1 MHIIDISQAQDTDA
15 WLQQRIGKI
24 TGTKA
29 GALSM
34 EHYAQKDVA
43 KIEAM
48 AEKAKTFVKRVEYMY
63 KAEQARIENQRLK
76 VPAEFWS
83 FLAEMW
89 AEPADGEP
97 PMTRGHRLE
106 NENIRQAC
114 EKLGIDTAT
123 VEFDTGMWV
132 RDDDERIAISP
143 DAHDKSEQPTFAF
156 EAKALGTKNHLMAV
170 VPYSLWR
177 DLHSGDSTVGYT
189 DAVHDML
196 LALFPDVLRDDLTA
210 FDFVPAAYQAQV
222 LQYFAVDDN
231 LQTVYFTMLDD
242 RVYCPLSHVVM
253 TVRREDVQ
261 DKVEKQLESER
272 RTLAYVDML
281 SEEFAAGAFTGERG
295 EW

>member
-48 AEKAKTFVKRVEYMY
+48 AEKAKTDAKRIEYLH

-76 VPAEFWS
+76 VPAEFWG

-89 AEPADGEP
+89 AEPAGNEP
-97 PMTRGHRLE
+97 PMARGHRLE

-114 EKLGIDTAT
+114 EKLGIDTDT
-123 VEFDTGMWV
+123 VEFDTGLWV

-170 VPYSLWR
+170 VPYALW
-177 DLHSGDSTVGYT
+177 LEMHSGDRTVGT
-189 DAVHDML
+189 TFRDML

-281 SEEFAAGAFTGERG
+281 SNEFAAGAFTGEQG

>member
-15 WLQQRIGKI
+15 WLAQRIGKI

-43 KIEAM
+43 KIGAM
-48 AEKAKTFVKRVEYMY
+48 AEKAKTDAKRIEYLR
-63 KAEQARIENQRLK
+63 KAEQARVDNQRLK
-76 VPAEFWS
+76 VPAEFWG

-89 AEPADGEP
+89 AEPAGNEP
-97 PMTRGHRLE
+97 PMARGHRLE

-123 VEFDTGMWV
+123 VEFDTGLWV

-143 DAHDKSEQPTFAF
+143 DAHEKTEQPTFAF
-156 EAKALGTKNHLMAV
+156 EAKSLGTRNHLMAV
-170 VPYSLWR
+170 VPYATWY
-177 DLHSGDSTVGYT
+177 DLHSGDRTVDTT
-189 DAVHDML
+189 DAFRDML

-231 LQTVYFTMLDD
+231 LQTVYFAMLDD

-272 RTLAYVDML
+272 QTLAYVDML
-281 SEEFAAGAFTGERG
+281 SNEFAAGAFTGEG

>member
-15 WLQQRIGKI
+15 WLQQRIGRI

-48 AEKAKTFVKRVEYMY
+48 AEKAKTDAKRIEYLH

-76 VPAEFWS
+76 VPAEFWG

-97 PMTRGHRLE
+97 PMARGHRLE

-143 DAHDKSEQPTFAF
+143 DAHEKTEQPTFAF

-170 VPYSLWR
+170 VPYALWR
-177 DLHSGDSTVGYT
+177 GLHSCDSTVGYT
-189 DAVHDML
+189 DASCDML
-196 LALFPDVLRDDLTA
+196 LALFPDVLREDLTA

-281 SEEFAAGAFTGERG
+281 SNEFAAGAFTGEQG

>member
-1 MHIIDISQAQDTDA
+1 MHIINISQAQDTEA
-15 WLQQRIGKI
+15 WLAQRIGKI

-48 AEKAKTFVKRVEYMY
+48 AEKAKTDAKRIEYLR
-63 KAEQARIENQRLK
+63 KAEQARIDNQRLK
-76 VPAEFWS
+76 VPAEFWN

-89 AEPADGEP
+89 ADPADNEP
-97 PMTRGHRLE
+97 PMARGHRLE

-123 VEFDTGMWV
+123 VEFDTGLWV

-143 DAHDKSEQPTFAF
+143 DAHEKTKQPTFAF
-156 EAKALGTKNHLMAV
+156 EAKSLGTKNHLMAA
-170 VPYSLWR
+170 VPYSLWHP
-177 DLHSGDSTVGYT
+177 LHSGDREVDIT
-189 DAVHDML
+189 DAVNAMM

-210 FDFVPAAYQAQV
+210 FDFVPDVYKAQV
-222 LQYFAVDDN
+222 LQYFAVNDD
-231 LQTVYFTMLDD
+231 LKTVYFTMLDD

-253 TVRREDVQ
+253 PVRREDVQ

-272 RTLAYVDML
+272 RTLAYSDML
-281 SEEFAAGAFTGERG
+281 SGMFFVQTFAGEQEE
-295 EW
+295 W

>member
-48 AEKAKTFVKRVEYMY
+48 AEKAKTDAKRIEYLH
-63 KAEQARIENQRLK
+63 KAEHARIDNQRLK
-76 VPAEFWS
+76 VPAEFWG

-89 AEPADGEP
+89 AEPADNEP
-97 PMTRGHRLE
+97 PMARGHRLE

-123 VEFDTGMWV
+123 VEFDTGLWV

-143 DAHDKSEQPTFAF
+143 DAHEKTEHPTFAF
-156 EAKALGTKNHLMAV
+156 EAKSLGTRNHLMAV
-170 VPYSLWR
+170 VPYAVWI
-177 DLHSGDSTVGYT
+177 DLHSGDSTVGN
-189 DAVHDML
+189 AFRGML
-196 LALFPDVLRDDLTA
+196 LALFPDVLLRDDLTA
-210 FDFVPAAYQAQV
+210 FDFVPDAYKAQV

-261 DKVEKQLESER
+261 DKVEEQLASER

-281 SEEFAAGAFTGERG
+281 SNEFAAGAFTGEQG

>member
-48 AEKAKTFVKRVEYMY
+48 AEKAKTDAKRIEYLR
-63 KAEQARIENQRLK
+63 KAEQARIDNQRLK
-76 VPAEFWS
+76 VPAEFWG

-89 AEPADGEP
+89 AEPADNEP
-97 PMTRGHRLE
+97 PMARGHRLE

-123 VEFDTGMWV
+123 VEFDTGLWV

-143 DAHDKSEQPTFAF
+143 DAHEKTEHPTFAF
-156 EAKALGTKNHLMAV
+156 EAKSLGTRNHLMAV
-170 VPYSLWR
+170 VPYAVWI
-177 DLHSGDSTVGYT
+177 DLHSGDSTVGN
-189 DAVHDML
+189 AFRGML
-196 LALFPDVLRDDLTA
+196 LALFPDVLLRDDLTA
-210 FDFVPAAYQAQV
+210 FDFVPDAYKAQV
-222 LQYFAVDDN
+222 LQYFVVNDN

-261 DKVEKQLESER
+261 DKVEEQLASER

-281 SEEFAAGAFTGERG
+281 SNEFAAGAFTGEQG

>member
-43 KIEAM
+43 KLEAM
-48 AEKAKTFVKRVEYMY
+48 AEKAKTDAKRIEYLY

-89 AEPADGEP
+89 ADPADGEP
-97 PMTRGHRLE
+97 PMARGHRLE

-114 EKLGIDTAT
+114 EKLGIDTGT

-143 DAHDKSEQPTFAF
+143 DAHEKAEQPTFAF
-156 EAKALGTKNHLMAV
+156 EAKSLGTKNHLMAV

-177 DLHSGDSTVGYT
+177 DLHSSDMVVNT
-189 DAVHDML
+189 DAFHDML
-196 LALFPDVLRDDLTA
+196 LALFLDVLRDDLTA
-210 FDFVPAAYQAQV
+210 FDFVPAAYQAQI

-281 SEEFAAGAFTGERG
+281 STEFAAGAFTGEQG

>member
-48 AEKAKTFVKRVEYMY
+48 AEKAKTDAKRIEYLY

-76 VPAEFWS
+76 VPAEFWG

-89 AEPADGEP
+89 AEPAGNEP
-97 PMTRGHRLE
+97 PMARGHRLE

-114 EKLGIDTAT
+114 EKLGIDTDT

-143 DAHDKSEQPTFAF
+143 DAHEKTEHPTFAF
-156 EAKALGTKNHLMAV
+156 EAKSLGTRNHLMAV
-170 VPYSLWR
+170 VPYATWY
-177 DLHSGDSTVGYT
+177 DLHSGDRAAGTT
-189 DAVHDML
+189 DAFRDML

-210 FDFVPAAYQAQV
+210 FDFIPAAYQAQV

-272 RTLAYVDML
+272 QTLAYVDML
-281 SEEFAAGAFTGERG
+281 SNEFAAGAFAGEQG

>member
-43 KIEAM
+43 KLEAM
-48 AEKAKTFVKRVEYMY
+48 AEKAKTDAKRIEYLY

-89 AEPADGEP
+89 ADPADGEP
-97 PMTRGHRLE
+97 PMARGHRLE

-114 EKLGIDTAT
+114 EKLGIDTGT
-123 VEFDTGMWV
+123 VEFDVGMWV

-143 DAHDKSEQPTFAF
+143 DAHEKAEQPTFAF
-156 EAKALGTKNHLMAV
+156 EAKSLGTKNHLMAV

-177 DLHSGDSTVGYT
+177 DLHSGDMGVNT
-189 DAVHDML
+189 DAFHDML
-196 LALFPDVLRDDLTA
+196 LALFLDVLRDDLTA
-210 FDFVPAAYQAQV
+210 FDFVPAAYQAQI

-281 SEEFAAGAFTGERG
+281 SNEFAAGAFTGEQG

>member
-1 MHIIDISQAQDTDA
+1 MHIIDISQAQDTEA
-15 WLQQRIGKI
+15 WLAQRIGKI

-48 AEKAKTFVKRVEYMY
+48 AEKAKTDAKRIEYLR
-63 KAEQARIENQRLK
+63 KAEQARIDNKRLK
-76 VPAEFWS
+76 VPAEFWA

-89 AEPADGEP
+89 ADPADNEP
-97 PMTRGHRLE
+97 PMARGHRLE

-143 DAHDKSEQPTFAF
+143 DAHEKTEQPTFAF
-156 EAKALGTKNHLMAV
+156 EAKSLGTKNHLMAA
-170 VPYSLWR
+170 VPYSLWH
-177 DLHSGDSTVGYT
+177 DLHSGDI
-189 DAVHDML
+189 AVNTNAFHDML
-196 LALFPDVLRDDLTA
+196 LALFQDVLSDDLTA
-210 FDFVPAAYQAQV
+210 FDFVPDVYKAQV
-222 LQYFAVDDN
+222 LQYFAVNDN
-231 LQTVYFTMLDD
+231 LETVYFSMLDD

-253 TVRREDVQ
+253 TVLREDVQ
-261 DKVEKQLESER
+261 DKVEEQLASER

-281 SEEFAAGAFTGERG
+281 SNEFSAGAFAGEQG

>member
-48 AEKAKTFVKRVEYMY
+48 AEKAKTDAKRIEYLY

-76 VPAEFWS
+76 VPAEFWG

-89 AEPADGEP
+89 AEPAGNEP
-97 PMTRGHRLE
+97 PMARGHRLE

-114 EKLGIDTAT
+114 EKLGIDTDT

-281 SEEFAAGAFTGERG
+281 STEFAAGAFTGEQG

>member
-48 AEKAKTFVKRVEYMY
+48 AEKAKTDAKRLEYLY

-89 AEPADGEP
+89 ADPADGEP
-97 PMTRGHRLE
+97 PMARGHRLE

-114 EKLGIDTAT
+114 EKLGIDTGT

-143 DAHDKSEQPTFAF
+143 DAHEKAEQPTFAF
-156 EAKALGTKNHLMAV
+156 EAKSLGTKNHLMAV

-177 DLHSGDSTVGYT
+177 DLHSGDMVVNT
-189 DAVHDML
+189 DAFHDML
-196 LALFPDVLRDDLTA
+196 LALFLDVLRDDLTA
-210 FDFVPAAYQAQV
+210 FDFVPAAYQAQI

-281 SEEFAAGAFTGERG
+281 STEFAAGAFTGEQG

>member
-1 MHIIDISQAQDTDA
+1 MHIINISQSQDTDA
-15 WLQQRIGKI
+15 WLAQRIGKI

-34 EHYAQKDVA
+34 EHYAQKDVS

-48 AEKAKTFVKRVEYMY
+48 AEKAKTDVKRIEYLH
-63 KAEQARIENQRLK
+63 KAEQARIDNQRLK

-89 AEPADGEP
+89 ADPADNEP
-97 PMTRGHRLE
+97 PMARGHRLE

-143 DAHDKSEQPTFAF
+143 DAHEKTEQPTFAF
-156 EAKALGTKNHLMAV
+156 EAKSLGTKNHLMAV
-170 VPYSLWR
+170 VPYSLWHA
-177 DLHSGDSTVGYT
+177 LHYGDMVVATN
-189 DAVHDML
+189 AVHDML
-196 LALFPDVLRDDLTA
+196 LALFPEVLRDDLTA
-210 FDFVPAAYQAQV
+210 FDFVPDVYKAQV
-222 LQYFAVDDN
+222 LQYFAVNDN

-242 RVYCPLSHVVM
+242 RVYCNLSHVVM
-253 TVRREDVQ
+253 PVRREDVQ
-261 DKVEKQLESER
+261 DKVGKQLESER
-272 RTLAYVDML
+272 QTLAFTDML
-281 SEEFAAGAFTGERG
+281 SNEFSANMFAGEQEE
-295 EW
+295 W

>member
-48 AEKAKTFVKRVEYMY
+48 AEKAKTFVKRVEYLY
-63 KAEQARIENQRLK
+63 KAEQARIDNQRLK

-89 AEPADGEP
+89 ADPADGEP
-97 PMTRGHRLE
+97 PMARGHRLE

-114 EKLGIDTAT
+114 EKLGIDTGT
-123 VEFDTGMWV
+123 VEFDAGMWV

-143 DAHDKSEQPTFAF
+143 DAHEKAEQPTFAF

-281 SEEFAAGAFTGERG
+281 SKEFAAGAFTGEQG

>member
-15 WLQQRIGKI
+15 WLAQRIGKI

-48 AEKAKTFVKRVEYMY
+48 AEKAKTDAKRIEYLH
-63 KAEQARIENQRLK
+63 KAEQARLDNQRLK

-89 AEPADGEP
+89 ADPADNEP
-97 PMTRGHRLE
+97 PMARGHRLE

-132 RDDDERIAISP
+132 RDDDDRIAISP
-143 DAHDKSEQPTFAF
+143 DAHEKTESPTFAF
-156 EAKALGTKNHLMAV
+156 EAKSLGTKNHLMAV
-170 VPYSLWR
+170 VPYSLWH
-177 DLHSGDSTVGYT
+177 DLHHGDMVVATN
-189 DAVHDML
+189 AVHDML
-196 LALFPDVLRDDLTA
+196 LALFPEVLRDDLTA
-210 FDFVPAAYQAQV
+210 FDFVPDVYKAQV
-222 LQYFAVDDN
+222 LQYFAVNDN

-253 TVRREDVQ
+253 PVRREDVQ

-272 RTLAYVDML
+272 NTLAFTDLL
-281 SEEFAAGAFTGERG
+281 SNEFSANMFAGEQEE
-295 EW
+295 W

>member
-1 MHIIDISQAQDTDA
+1 MHIIDISQSQDTDA
-15 WLQQRIGKI
+15 WLAQRIGKI

-48 AEKAKTFVKRVEYMY
+48 AEKAKTDVKRIEYLR
-63 KAEQARIENQRLK
+63 KASQARIDNQRLK

-97 PMTRGHRLE
+97 PMARGHRLE

-114 EKLGIDTAT
+114 EKLEIDTST

-143 DAHDKSEQPTFAF
+143 DAHEKADQPTFAF
-156 EAKALGTKNHLMAV
+156 EAKSLGTKNHLMAT
-170 VPYSLWR
+170 VPYSLWH
-177 DLHSGDSTVGYT
+177 DLHSGDMVVATN
-189 DAVHDML
+189 AVHDML
-196 LALFPDVLRDDLTA
+196 LALFPDVLRDDLTS
-210 FDFVPAAYQAQV
+210 FDFVPDVYKSQV
-222 LQYFAVDDN
+222 LQYFAVNDN
-231 LQTVYFTMLDD
+231 LNTVYFTMFDD

-253 TVRREDVQ
+253 PVRREDVQ

-272 RTLAYVDML
+272 NTLAFTDML
-281 SEEFAAGAFTGERG
+281 SNEFFVNSFAGETQ

>member
-48 AEKAKTFVKRVEYMY
+48 AEKAKTDAKRIEYLY

-76 VPAEFWS
+76 VPAEFWG

-97 PMTRGHRLE
+97 PMARGHRLE

-114 EKLGIDTAT
+114 EKLGIDTGT
-123 VEFDTGMWV
+123 VEFDVGMWV

-143 DAHDKSEQPTFAF
+143 DAHEKAEQPTFAF
-156 EAKALGTKNHLMAV
+156 EAKSLGTKNHLMAV

-177 DLHSGDSTVGYT
+177 DLHSGDMVVNT
-189 DAVHDML
+189 DAFNDML
-196 LALFPDVLRDDLTA
+196 LALFLDVLRDDLTA
-210 FDFVPAAYQAQV
+210 FDFVPAAYQAQI

-281 SEEFAAGAFTGERG
+281 SNEFAAGAFTGEQG

>member
-48 AEKAKTFVKRVEYMY
+48 AEKAKTDAKRSEYLH

-89 AEPADGEP
+89 ADPADGEP
-97 PMTRGHRLE
+97 PMARGHRLE

-114 EKLGIDTAT
+114 EKLGIDTGT

-143 DAHDKSEQPTFAF
+143 DAHEKAKQPTFAF
-156 EAKALGTKNHLMAV
+156 EAKSLGTKNHLMAV

-177 DLHSGDSTVGYT
+177 DLHSGDMVVNT

-281 SEEFAAGAFTGERG
+281 SNEFAAGAFSGEQG

>member
-48 AEKAKTFVKRVEYMY
+48 AGKAKTDAKRTEYLH
-63 KAEQARIENQRLK
+63 KAEQAKLDNQRLK
-76 VPAEFWS
+76 VPAEFWG

-89 AEPADGEP
+89 AEPADNEP
-97 PMTRGHRLE
+97 PMARGHRLE

-114 EKLGIDTAT
+114 EKLSIDTGT
-123 VEFDTGMWV
+123 VEFDTGLWV

-143 DAHDKSEQPTFAF
+143 DAHEKTEHPTFAF
-156 EAKALGTKNHLMAV
+156 EAKSLGTRNHLMSV
-170 VPYSLWR
+170 VPYATWY
-177 DLHSGDSTVGYT
+177 DLHSGDRTVDTT
-189 DAVHDML
+189 DAFRDML

-210 FDFVPAAYQAQV
+210 FDFVPDAYKAQV

-261 DKVEKQLESER
+261 DKVGKQLESER

-281 SEEFAAGAFTGERG
+281 SNEFAAGAFTGEQG

>member
-15 WLQQRIGKI
+15 WLAQRIGKI

-48 AEKAKTFVKRVEYMY
+48 AEKAKTDAKRIEYLR
-63 KAEQARIENQRLK
+63 KAEQARIDNQRLK

-89 AEPADGEP
+89 ADPADNEP
-97 PMTRGHRLE
+97 PMARGHRLE

-114 EKLGIDTAT
+114 EKLCIDTAT
-123 VEFDTGMWV
+123 VEFDTGLWV

-143 DAHDKSEQPTFAF
+143 DAHEKTEQPTFAF
-156 EAKALGTKNHLMAV
+156 EAKSLGTRNHLMAV
-170 VPYSLWR
+170 VPYSTWY
-177 DLHSGDSTVGYT
+177 DMHSGDRTVDTT
-189 DAVHDML
+189 DAFRDML

-210 FDFVPAAYQAQV
+210 FDFVPAAYQSQV

-253 TVRREDVQ
+253 PVRREDVQ

-272 RTLAYVDML
+272 NTLAYTDML
-281 SEEFAAGAFTGERG
+281 SNEFFVNTFAGETEE
-295 EW
+295 W

>member
-48 AEKAKTFVKRVEYMY
+48 AEKAKTFVKRVEYLY
-63 KAEQARIENQRLK
+63 KAEQARIDNQRLK
-76 VPAEFWS
+76 VPAEFWG

-89 AEPADGEP
+89 AEPADNEP
-97 PMTRGHRLE
+97 PMARGHRLE

-114 EKLGIDTAT
+114 EKLGINTAT
-123 VEFDTGMWV
+123 VEFDAGMWV

-143 DAHDKSEQPTFAF
+143 DAHEKAEQPTFAF
-156 EAKALGTKNHLMAV
+156 EAKSLGTKNHLMAV
-170 VPYSLWR
+170 VPYSMWH
-177 DLHSGDSTVGYT
+177 DLHSGDSTVGDT

-210 FDFVPAAYQAQV
+210 FDFIPAAYQAQV

-281 SEEFAAGAFTGERG
+281 SKEFAAGAFPGEQG

>member
-48 AEKAKTFVKRVEYMY
+48 AEKAKTDAKRIEYLY

-89 AEPADGEP
+89 ADPADGEP
-97 PMTRGHRLE
+97 PMARGHRLE

-114 EKLGIDTAT
+114 EKLGIDTGT
-123 VEFDTGMWV
+123 VEFDAGMWV

-143 DAHDKSEQPTFAF
+143 DAHEKAEQPTFAF
-156 EAKALGTKNHLMAV
+156 EAKSLGTKNHLMAV

-177 DLHSGDSTVGYT
+177 DLHSGDMVVNT
-189 DAVHDML
+189 DAFHDML
-196 LALFPDVLRDDLTA
+196 LALFLDVLRDDLTA
-210 FDFVPAAYQAQV
+210 FDFIPAAYQAQV

-281 SEEFAAGAFTGERG
+281 SNEFAAGAFTGEQG

>member
-76 VPAEFWS
+76 VPAEFWG

-89 AEPADGEP
+89 AEPAGNEP

-143 DAHDKSEQPTFAF
+143 DAHEKAERPTFAF

-170 VPYSLWR
+170 VPYSMWR

-189 DAVHDML
+189 DAFRDML

-210 FDFVPAAYQAQV
+210 FDFIPAAYQAQV

-281 SEEFAAGAFTGERG
+281 SKEFAAGAFTGEQG

>member
-1 MHIIDISQAQDTDA
+1 MHIINISQAQDTDA
-15 WLQQRIGKI
+15 WLAQRIGKI

-48 AEKAKTFVKRVEYMY
+48 AAKAKTDAKRIEYLR
-63 KAEQARIENQRLK
+63 KGEQARIDNQRLK
-76 VPAEFWS
+76 VPAEFWA

-89 AEPADGEP
+89 AEPADNEP
-97 PMTRGHRLE
+97 PMARGHRLE

-143 DAHDKSEQPTFAF
+143 DAHEKTEHPTFAF
-156 EAKALGTKNHLMAV
+156 EAKSLGTRNHLMAV
-170 VPYSLWR
+170 VPYAVWL
-177 DLHSGDSTVGYT
+177 DLHSGDSTVGN
-189 DAVHDML
+189 AFRGML

-210 FDFVPAAYQAQV
+210 FDFVPTVYQAQV

-261 DKVEKQLESER
+261 DKVEKQLASER
-272 RTLAYVDML
+272 QTLAYVDML
-281 SEEFAAGAFTGERG
+281 SNEFAAGAFTGEQG

>member
-15 WLQQRIGKI
+15 WLAQRIGKI

-48 AEKAKTFVKRVEYMY
+48 AEKAKTDAKRIEYLY

-89 AEPADGEP
+89 ADPADGEP
-97 PMTRGHRLE
+97 PMARGHRLE

-123 VEFDTGMWV
+123 VEFDTGLWV

-143 DAHDKSEQPTFAF
+143 DAHEKAEQPTFAF
-156 EAKALGTKNHLMAV
+156 EAKSLGTKNHLMAV

-177 DLHSGDSTVGYT
+177 DLHSGDMVVNT
-189 DAVHDML
+189 DAFHDML
-196 LALFPDVLRDDLTA
+196 LALFLDVLRDDLTA
-210 FDFVPAAYQAQV
+210 FDFVPAAYQAQI

-281 SEEFAAGAFTGERG
+281 SNEFAAGAFTGEQG

>member
-48 AEKAKTFVKRVEYMY
+48 AEKAKTDAKRIEYLY

-89 AEPADGEP
+89 ADPADGEP
-97 PMTRGHRLE
+97 PMARGHRLE

-114 EKLGIDTAT
+114 EKLGIDTGT
-123 VEFDTGMWV
+123 VEFDVGMWV

-143 DAHDKSEQPTFAF
+143 DAHEKAEQPTFAF
-156 EAKALGTKNHLMAV
+156 EAKSLGTKNHLMAV

-177 DLHSGDSTVGYT
+177 DLHSGDMVVNT
-189 DAVHDML
+189 DAFHDML
-196 LALFPDVLRDDLTA
+196 LALFLDVLRDDLTA

-222 LQYFAVDDN
+222 LQYFAVDDS
-231 LQTVYFTMLDD
+231 LETVYFTMLDD

-281 SEEFAAGAFTGERG
+281 SNEFAAGAFTGEQG

>member
-48 AEKAKTFVKRVEYMY
+48 AEKAKTDAKRIEYLY

-89 AEPADGEP
+89 ADPADGEP
-97 PMTRGHRLE
+97 PMARGHRLE

-114 EKLGIDTAT
+114 EKLGIDTDT
-123 VEFDTGMWV
+123 VEFDAGMWV

-143 DAHDKSEQPTFAF
+143 DAHEKAEQPTFAF
-156 EAKALGTKNHLMAV
+156 EAKSLGTKNHLMAV

-177 DLHSGDSTVGYT
+177 DLHSGDMVVNT

-196 LALFPDVLRDDLTA
+196 LALFLDVLRDDLTT
-210 FDFVPAAYQAQV
+210 FDFVPAAYQAQI

-281 SEEFAAGAFTGERG
+281 SNEFAAGAFTGEQG

>member
-43 KIEAM
+43 KLEAM
-48 AEKAKTFVKRVEYMY
+48 AEKAKTDAKRIEYLH

-89 AEPADGEP
+89 ADPADGEP
-97 PMTRGHRLE
+97 PMVRGHRLE

-114 EKLGIDTAT
+114 EKLGIDTDT
-123 VEFDTGMWV
+123 VEFDAGMWV

-143 DAHDKSEQPTFAF
+143 DAHEKAEQPTFAF
-156 EAKALGTKNHLMAV
+156 EAKSLGTKNHLMAV

-177 DLHSGDSTVGYT
+177 DLHSGDMVVNT

-196 LALFPDVLRDDLTA
+196 LALFLDVLRDDLTA

-281 SEEFAAGAFTGERG
+281 SKEFAAGAFTGERG

>member
-48 AEKAKTFVKRVEYMY
+48 AEKAKTDAKRIEYLY

-89 AEPADGEP
+89 ADPADGEP
-97 PMTRGHRLE
+97 PMARGHRLE

-114 EKLGIDTAT
+114 EKLGIDTGT
-123 VEFDTGMWV
+123 VEFDVGMWV

-143 DAHDKSEQPTFAF
+143 DAHEKAEQPTFAF
-156 EAKALGTKNHLMAV
+156 EAKSLGTKNHLMAV

-177 DLHSGDSTVGYT
+177 DLHSGDMGVNT
-189 DAVHDML
+189 DAFHDML
-196 LALFPDVLRDDLTA
+196 LALFLDVLRDDLTA
-210 FDFVPAAYQAQV
+210 FDFVPAAYQAQI

-281 SEEFAAGAFTGERG
+281 SNKFAAGAFTSEQG

>member
-48 AEKAKTFVKRVEYMY
+48 AEKAKTDAKRIEYLY

-89 AEPADGEP
+89 ADPADGEP
-97 PMTRGHRLE
+97 PMARGHRLE

-114 EKLGIDTAT
+114 EKLGIDTGT
-123 VEFDTGMWV
+123 VEFDTGLWV

-143 DAHDKSEQPTFAF
+143 DAHEKAEQPTFAF
-156 EAKALGTKNHLMAV
+156 EAKSLGTKNHLMAV

-177 DLHSGDSTVGYT
+177 DLHSGDMGVNT
-189 DAVHDML
+189 DAFHDML
-196 LALFPDVLRDDLTA
+196 LALFLDVLRDDLTA
-210 FDFVPAAYQAQV
+210 FDFVPAAYQAQI

-281 SEEFAAGAFTGERG
+281 SNEFAAGAFTGEQG

>member
-43 KIEAM
+43 KIEAL
-48 AEKAKTFVKRVEYMY
+48 AEKAKTDAKRIEYLH

-97 PMTRGHRLE
+97 PMARGHRLE

-114 EKLGIDTAT
+114 EKLEIDTDT

-143 DAHDKSEQPTFAF
+143 DAHEKAEQPTFAF
-156 EAKALGTKNHLMAV
+156 EAKSLGTKNHLMAV
-170 VPYSLWR
+170 VPY
-177 DLHSGDSTVGYT
+177 
-189 DAVHDML
+189 AVWLDMTGLGTSHAFRDML

-261 DKVEKQLESER
+261 DKVKKQLESER

-281 SEEFAAGAFTGERG
+281 SNEFAAGAFTGEQG

>member
-43 KIEAM
+43 KFEAM
-48 AEKAKTFVKRVEYMY
+48 AEKAKTDAKRIEYLH

-76 VPAEFWS
+76 VPAEFWG

-97 PMTRGHRLE
+97 PMARGHRLE

-123 VEFDTGMWV
+123 VEFDAGMWA

-143 DAHDKSEQPTFAF
+143 DAHEKAEQPTFAF

-170 VPYSLWR
+170 VPY
-177 DLHSGDSTVGYT
+177 
-189 DAVHDML
+189 AVWLDMTGLGTSHAFRDML

-281 SEEFAAGAFTGERG
+281 SNEFAAGAFTGEQG

>member
-43 KIEAM
+43 KLEAM
-48 AEKAKTFVKRVEYMY
+48 AEKAKTDAKRIEYLY

-89 AEPADGEP
+89 ADPADGEP
-97 PMTRGHRLE
+97 PMARGHRLE

-114 EKLGIDTAT
+114 EKLGIDTDT
-123 VEFDTGMWV
+123 VEFDAGMWV

-143 DAHDKSEQPTFAF
+143 DAHEKAEQPTFAF
-156 EAKALGTKNHLMAV
+156 EAKSLGTKNHLMAV

-177 DLHSGDSTVGYT
+177 DLHSGDMVVNT
-189 DAVHDML
+189 DAFHDML
-196 LALFPDVLRDDLTA
+196 LALFLDVLRDDLTA
-210 FDFVPAAYQAQV
+210 FDFVPAAYQAQI

-281 SEEFAAGAFTGERG
+281 SNEFAAGAFTGERG

>member
-48 AEKAKTFVKRVEYMY
+48 AEKAKTDAKRIEYLH

-97 PMTRGHRLE
+97 PMARGHRLE

-143 DAHDKSEQPTFAF
+143 DAHEKANQPTFAF
-156 EAKALGTKNHLMAV
+156 EAKSLGTKNHLMAV
-170 VPYSLWR
+170 VPYSMWH
-177 DLHSGDSTVGYT
+177 DMHSGDRAMGTSH
-189 DAVHDML
+189 AFHDML
-196 LALFPDVLRDDLTA
+196 LALFLDVLRDDLTA
-210 FDFVPAAYQAQV
+210 FDFIPAAYQAQV

-272 RTLAYVDML
+272 QTLAYVDML
-281 SEEFAAGAFTGERG
+281 SKEFAAGAFTGEG

>member
-15 WLQQRIGKI
+15 WLAQRIGKI

-43 KIEAM
+43 KLEAM
-48 AEKAKTFVKRVEYMY
+48 AEKAKTDAKRVEYLH

-76 VPAEFWS
+76 VPAEFWG

-97 PMTRGHRLE
+97 PMARGHRLE

-114 EKLGIDTAT
+114 EKLGIDTAA
-123 VEFDTGMWV
+123 VEFDTGLWV

-143 DAHDKSEQPTFAF
+143 DAHEKTEHPTFAF
-156 EAKALGTKNHLMAV
+156 EAKSLGTRNHLMAV
-170 VPYSLWR
+170 VPYATWY
-177 DLHSGDSTVGYT
+177 DLHSGDRTVDTT
-189 DAVHDML
+189 DAFRDML

-222 LQYFAVDDN
+222 LQYFAVDDS
-231 LQTVYFTMLDD
+231 LETVYFAMLDD

-261 DKVEKQLESER
+261 DKVEEQLESER

-281 SEEFAAGAFTGERG
+281 SNEFAAGAFTGEQG

>member
-1 MHIIDISQAQDTDA
+1 MHIINISQSQDTDA
-15 WLQQRIGKI
+15 WLAQRIGKI

-48 AEKAKTFVKRVEYMY
+48 AEKAKTDAKRIEYLH
-63 KAEQARIENQRLK
+63 KAEQARLDNQRLK

-89 AEPADGEP
+89 ADPADGEP
-97 PMTRGHRLE
+97 PMARGHRLE

-132 RDDDERIAISP
+132 HDDDERIAISP
-143 DAHDKSEQPTFAF
+143 DAHEKAEQPTFAF
-156 EAKALGTKNHLMAV
+156 EAKSLGTRNHLMAV
-170 VPYSLWR
+170 VPYSLWH
-177 DLHSGDSTVGYT
+177 DLHYGDMVVATN
-189 DAVHDML
+189 AVHDML
-196 LALFPDVLRDDLTA
+196 LALFPEVLRDDLTA
-210 FDFVPAAYQAQV
+210 FDFVPDAYKAQV
-222 LQYFAVDDN
+222 LQYFVVNDN

-242 RVYCPLSHVVM
+242 RVYCNLSHVVM
-253 TVRREDVQ
+253 PVRREDVQ
-261 DKVEKQLESER
+261 DKVGKQLESER
-272 RTLAYVDML
+272 QTLAFTDML
-281 SEEFAAGAFTGERG
+281 SNEFSANMFAGEQEE
-295 EW
+295 W

>member
-48 AEKAKTFVKRVEYMY
+48 AEKAKTDAKRIEYLY

-89 AEPADGEP
+89 ADPADGEP
-97 PMTRGHRLE
+97 PMARGHRLE

-143 DAHDKSEQPTFAF
+143 DAHEKAEQPTFAF
-156 EAKALGTKNHLMAV
+156 EAKSLGTKNHLMAV

-177 DLHSGDSTVGYT
+177 DLHSGDMVVNT
-189 DAVHDML
+189 DAFHDML
-196 LALFPDVLRDDLTA
+196 LALFLDVLRDDLTA
-210 FDFVPAAYQAQV
+210 FDFVPAAYQAQI

-272 RTLAYVDML
+272 RTLSYVDML
-281 SEEFAAGAFTGERG
+281 SNEFAAGAFTGEQG

>member
-48 AEKAKTFVKRVEYMY
+48 AEKAKTDAKRIEYLY

-76 VPAEFWS
+76 VPAEFWG

-89 AEPADGEP
+89 AEPAGNEP

-114 EKLGIDTAT
+114 EKLGIDTDT

-143 DAHDKSEQPTFAF
+143 DAHEKAEHPTFAF
-156 EAKALGTKNHLMAV
+156 EAKSLGTRNHLMAV
-170 VPYSLWR
+170 VPYSLWH
-177 DLHSGDSTVGYT
+177 DLHSGGKPVG
-189 DAVHDML
+189 AAHEML

-210 FDFVPAAYQAQV
+210 FDFIPAAYQAQV
-222 LQYFAVDDN
+222 LQYFAVDDT

-281 SEEFAAGAFTGERG
+281 SKEFAAGAFTGEQG